1 MENNESSIH
10 FHAIRQNYTNQMDGV
25 PYVTQCPIAPGSS
38 YTYTGN
44 GVLWVMGTASFVNQ
58 WDYPTVL
65 QAYEGNNAWDT
76 AQEVYQLPDA
86 DVRIY

>member
-1 MENNESSIH
+1 
-10 FHAIRQNYTNQMDGV
+10 
-25 PYVTQCPIAPGSS
+25 
-38 YTYTGN
+38 
-44 GVLWVMGTASFVNQ
+44 MGTASFVNQ
-58 WDYPTVL
+58 WGYPTVL